1 MTLQSPG
8 VESPAVVVVDRSRR
22 ILFRNQHAERLIGA
36 DPALKEHRGRLECSG
51 FSDGLTLCRV
61 LERPHSSRHANINY
75 LFRPGGKP
83 LLVVISPITAPA
95 VMDLGTLLLIWDPDS
110 LSVSPAAVLCE
121 LFDLTEAEVTTAL
134 ATYDGKTPTEIAD
147 GRRRSINTVRTLLSR
162 VFQKCGVKRQAELV
176 RLIADITSMCNVA
189 EGIRIGMGMSRRAF
203 DSAHRYAAWQ
213 EAEKAL
219 LADIVPYA
227 SVEAIGSLHEF
238 SPGQTTTR
246 HYHAHG
252 HEVICVLN
260 GTLRTELANGVA
272 HVTSKSGA
280 RYIGSS
286 VVHRG
291 CNPSASESLQVLS
304 INVRQHGTS
313 SRVDLPA

>member
-1 MTLQSPG
+1 MNAIIRS
-8 VESPAVVVVDRSRR
+8 AVV
-22 ILFRNQHAERLIGA
+22 GA
-36 DPALKEHRGRLECSG
+36 LYMLCS
-51 FSDGLTLCRV
+51 F
-61 LERPHSSRHANINY
+61 
-75 LFRPGGKP
+75 F
-83 LLVVISPITAPA
+83 
-95 VMDLGTLLLIWDPDS
+95 
-110 LSVSPAAVLCE
+110 
-121 LFDLTEAEVTTAL
+121 F
-134 ATYDGKTPTEIAD
+134 
-147 GRRRSINTVRTLLSR
+147 
-162 VFQKCGVKRQAELV
+162 QAEDGIRDPLV
-176 RLIADITSMCNVA
+176 TGVQTCALPILRLIADITSMCNVA

-252 HEVICVLN
+252 HEVICVPN

>member
-1 MTLQSPG
+1 M
-8 VESPAVVVVDRSRR
+8 
-22 ILFRNQHAERLIGA
+22 
-36 DPALKEHRGRLECSG
+36 
-51 FSDGLTLCRV
+51 
-61 LERPHSSRHANINY
+61 
-75 LFRPGGKP
+75 
-83 LLVVISPITAPA
+83 
-95 VMDLGTLLLIWDPDS
+95 
-110 LSVSPAAVLCE
+110 
-121 LFDLTEAEVTTAL
+121 